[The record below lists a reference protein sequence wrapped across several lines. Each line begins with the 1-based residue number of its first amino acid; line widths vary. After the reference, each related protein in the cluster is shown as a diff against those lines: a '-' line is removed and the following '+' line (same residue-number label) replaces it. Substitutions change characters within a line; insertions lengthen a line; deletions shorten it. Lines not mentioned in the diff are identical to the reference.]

1 MTIRDIAAQIGMS
14 SPSVTERILKLTDS
28 GAIQGYTVV
37 INPHAFGLSISAHVR
52 MNALPGKAS
61 KLKQMLIDTPNV
73 VEADHVTGKD
83 SFIAKIVVRD
93 VLEFETVVDRFVPFA
108 STDTAIIQSSP
119 VVRRLPKL

>member
-1 MTIRDIAAQIGMS
+1 MS
-14 SPSVTERILKLTDS
+14 SLSVTERILKLTDS

-37 INPHAFGLSISAHVR
+37 VNPHAFGLSISVYDR

-73 VEADHVTGKD
+73 IEADHVTGKD

-93 VLEFETVVDRFVPFA
+93 VLEFETVIDRFVPFA
-108 STDTAIIQSSP
+108 SADTAIIQSSP